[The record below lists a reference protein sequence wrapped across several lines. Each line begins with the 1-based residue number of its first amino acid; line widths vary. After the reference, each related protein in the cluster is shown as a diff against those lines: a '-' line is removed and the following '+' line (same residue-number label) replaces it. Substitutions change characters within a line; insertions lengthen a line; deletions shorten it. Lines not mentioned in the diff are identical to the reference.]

1 MKGKSLSIAGVV
13 KLADTQDL
21 KSCGRYA
28 RSGSSPDL
36 RILRLLE
43 VRKKTSP
50 TSSVVA
56 FSIMKFHEAH
66 LCFLYY
72 TTIKD
77 IRKNSMNKNLSR
89 LANASAGNKE
99 ESIFKVYAYLNTKFD
114 FSPLLISQKV
124 LVKNNTILK
133 YLDTI
138 RKAQLNST
146 VYRNRINNMNSV
158 DFCKG
163 MNQEQKEIAE
173 KSLEKWKKDV
183 SSFEKGNELHDHQL
197 DQYIHPNDEQKAE
210 LFFSRLEQS
219 LLIYTFLL
227 QKK

>member
-1 MKGKSLSIAGVV
+1 
-13 KLADTQDL
+13 
-21 KSCGRYA
+21 
-28 RSGSSPDL
+28 
-36 RILRLLE
+36 
-43 VRKKTSP
+43 
-50 TSSVVA
+50 
-56 FSIMKFHEAH
+56 
-66 LCFLYY
+66 
-72 TTIKD
+72 
-77 IRKNSMNKNLSR
+77 MNKNLSR

-146 VYRNRINNMNSV
+146 VYRNRINNMSPV

-197 DQYIHPNDEQKAE
+197 DQYIHPDDKQKAE
-210 LFFSRLEQS
+210 FFFSRLEQS
-219 LLIYTFLL
+219 WLIYTFLL

>member
-1 MKGKSLSIAGVV
+1 
-13 KLADTQDL
+13 
-21 KSCGRYA
+21 
-28 RSGSSPDL
+28 
-36 RILRLLE
+36 
-43 VRKKTSP
+43 
-50 TSSVVA
+50 
-56 FSIMKFHEAH
+56 
-66 LCFLYY
+66 
-72 TTIKD
+72 
-77 IRKNSMNKNLSR
+77 MNKNLSR
-89 LANASAGNKE
+89 LANTSAGNKE

-146 VYRNRINNMNSV
+146 VYRNRINNMSSV

-163 MNQEQKEIAE
+163 MNQEQQKEIAE

-197 DQYIHPNDEQKAE
+197 DQYIHPYDKQKAE

>member
-1 MKGKSLSIAGVV
+1 
-13 KLADTQDL
+13 
-21 KSCGRYA
+21 
-28 RSGSSPDL
+28 
-36 RILRLLE
+36 
-43 VRKKTSP
+43 
-50 TSSVVA
+50 
-56 FSIMKFHEAH
+56 
-66 LCFLYY
+66 
-72 TTIKD
+72 
-77 IRKNSMNKNLSR
+77 MNKNLSR

-146 VYRNRINNMNSV
+146 VYRNRINNMSSV

-163 MNQEQKEIAE
+163 MNQEQQKEIAE

-197 DQYIHPNDEQKAE
+197 DQYIHPYDKQKAE